1 MARICENFKIGENG
15 QCENY
20 IGKGRKGSCS
30 QNCKVNEAK
39 SNKKSEMRKLL
50 DNQIIGIS
58 VPYET
63 EAFRKIRKLKK

>member
-1 MARICENFKIGENG
+1 MARICEHFKLGENG

-20 IGKGRKGSCS
+20 INKKRKGSCS
-30 QNCKVNEAK
+30 YSCKVIEAK

-50 DNQIIGIS
+50 DKQIIDIH

-63 EAFRKIRKLKK
+63 EIR